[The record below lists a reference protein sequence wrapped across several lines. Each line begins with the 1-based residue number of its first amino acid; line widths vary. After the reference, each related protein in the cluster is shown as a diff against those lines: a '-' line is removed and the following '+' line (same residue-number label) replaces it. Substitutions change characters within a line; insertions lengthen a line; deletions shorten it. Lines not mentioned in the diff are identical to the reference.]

1 MTRESSRRLRKSRKA
16 KVEAL
21 PTSEFNAR
29 MIVDGIPGLVELV
42 SADAWNINISVFESS
57 VPRQT
62 AKRCMPAAYCNESW
76 ISKTILNFE

>member
-42 SADAWNINISVFESS
+42 SADGEMEAVNRPMLEYFGARRIRRW
-57 VPRQT
+57 T
-62 AKRCMPAAYCNESW
+62 MC
-76 ISKTILNFE
+76 